1 MVMVLGANNE
11 HLSKVCEAVAFALGT
26 PAATTATQGKMGQFL
41 GQIKAQLPAD
51 QLGQLVGS
59 IDATVQQKLQ
69 QAFAQI
75 S

>member
-1 MVMVLGANNE
+1 MVLGASNE
-11 HLSKVCEAVAFALGT
+11 NLSKVCEAMAFALGT
-26 PAATTATQGKMGQFL
+26 PAATTATQAKMGQFL

-59 IDATVQQKLQ
+59 VDATVQPKLQ